1 MRQGIN
7 DVLAAVGTW
16 ATDFFS
22 QGASG
27 AISIGTG
34 VANSFVAIGFG
45 LVVAFWILMELP
57 ALGRECKRLAG
68 PNRQEDLE
76 MLHVTFTRVMG
87 GYIKATLMQCAI
99 IGIGCGILFAVAG
112 IPNYAALGVIAGL
125 LNIIPVVGPWLGGA
139 LAAIVGLFV
148 SPVAVVVALVGTIA
162 IQQVVY
168 TFVSPKIMADSVDV
182 HPALTLITLLAGS
195 AIGGA
200 MSGFVGSIFG
210 MLVAIPAV
218 AVAKAVFVYYF
229 EKRTGRQLVAEDG
242 VFFKGTPSEGDQV
255 DPLGDVTAPHP
266 DSTGSMQRIR
276 EIKEQAASR
285 ANRRRRR

>member
-1 MRQGIN
+1 M
-7 DVLAAVGTW
+7 TEW
-16 ATDFFS
+16 
-22 QGASG
+22 
-27 AISIGTG
+27 G
-34 VANSFVAIGFG
+34 VFG
-45 LVVAFWILMELP
+45 
-57 ALGRECKRLAG
+57 
-68 PNRQEDLE
+68 
-76 MLHVTFTRVMG
+76 
-87 GYIKATLMQCAI
+87 
-99 IGIGCGILFAVAG
+99 
-112 IPNYAALGVIAGL
+112 
-125 LNIIPVVGPWLGGA
+125 
-139 LAAIVGLFV
+139 
-148 SPVAVVVALVGTIA
+148 VVVALVGTIA

-182 HPALTLITLLAGS
+182 HPALTLTTLLAGS

-210 MLVAIPAV
+210 MLVAIHAV

-266 DSTGSMQRIR
+266 DSTGSMQRIQ